1 MQKGTSEN
9 IIRKETGK
17 AVNKRC
23 VFKPVTTVGNGDLIP
38 LEDSGYSQ
46 VRGEKAGVFIPH
58 FLQMTLR
65 KSDQAQ

>member
-23 VFKPVTTVGNGDLIP
+23 VFKPITTVGNADLIP

-46 VRGEKAGVFIPH
+46 VIGEKAGVFIPH
-58 FLQMTLR
+58 
-65 KSDQAQ
+65 